1 MPESITYLHQRS
13 IIDKLSKKERDELL
27 KQLIDND
34 IDLTREEE
42 NYLTNEQMRHYVG
55 KLFTRMIHP
64 TAYELSFADDTEKDI
79 FVLNPV
85 KLEILIPIMNS
96 LDETWREKILTQA
109 VFSNKGLLDSVF
121 ETLSDKDKRFYANLS
136 IVNSDYPSAMVIKYM
151 NTMNQKSIIHQLKN
165 RGEALDKEHFDNLT
179 KESQKYYLKMEKE
192 RKDIK
197 ESVRK
202 FIRKIINE
210 TVSAPGTVFGPYHD
224 KVVLDKVKT
233 KPQYF
238 SVALN
243 RAAKICSNPE
253 VSSDVINCPVDYE
266 IEKTKHSVERQFR
279 HAGDT
284 IEDEKLKFVINKGID
299 KIIKL
304 LLSNGIKVGDRVHLK
319 DKSSDLNVVLELEL
333 DKTSSTD
340 TETVVRFV
348 VITVMNKR
356 NFVSYE
362 DVPTIFV

>member
-1 MPESITYLHQRS
+1 MPESITYLHQRN
-13 IIDKLSKKERDELL
+13 IIDQLSKKERDELL
-27 KQLIDND
+27 KQLVDND

-42 NYLTNEQMRHYVG
+42 DYLTNEQMRHYVG
-55 KLFTRMIHP
+55 KLFTRMVHP

-79 FVLNPV
+79 FVMNP
-85 KLEILIPIMNS
+85 KRLEILIPIMNS
-96 LDETWREKILTQA
+96 LDNTWRKKILTQA

-121 ETLSDKDKRFYANLS
+121 STLSDSDKKFYANLS
-136 IVNSDYPSAMVIKYM
+136 LVNSDYPSAMVMKYM
-151 NTMNQKSIIHQLKN
+151 TSMNQRSLMTQLKN

-179 KESQKYYLKMEKE
+179 KENQKYYLQMDKEK
-192 RKDIK
+192 KNVQ
-197 ESVRK
+197 ESVRR

-210 TVSAPGTVFGPYHD
+210 TVSAPGTVFGPFHD
-224 KVVLDKVKT
+224 KVVLAKGKT

-284 IEDEKLKFVINKGID
+284 IEDEKLKFVVNKGID
-299 KIIKL
+299 KIIRL
-304 LLSNGIKVGDRVHLK
+304 LLSNGIKIGDRVHLK

-333 DKTSSTD
+333 DKVSSTD
-340 TETVVRFV
+340 SETVVRFV